1 MIGWLRQHRCGTL
14 LAVLCL
20 LILADPI
27 AGGLA
32 GLGSFVLT
40 ILLLVALGLTAWSLG
55 VRPLVL
61 LALGVLGLLA
71 MAVIFEPPG
80 SHHWR

>member
-1 MIGWLRQHRCGTL
+1 MIVWLATHRCGAL

-40 ILLLVALGLTAWSLG
+40 ILLLIALGLTAWSLR
-55 VRPLVL
+55 VRL
-61 LALGVLGLLA
+61 LSCW
-71 MAVIFEPPG
+71 P
-80 SHHWR
+80 WR

>member
-1 MIGWLRQHRCGTL
+1 MIAWLRRNRCGAL
-14 LAVLCL
+14 LAMLCF

-40 ILLLVALGLTAWSLG
+40 IVLLVALGLTAWSLG
-55 VRPLVL
+55 VRRPVL
-61 LALGVLGLLA
+61 MVLAVNIASRLISRRRV
-71 MAVIFEPPG
+71 
-80 SHHWR
+80 